1 MAMEDWPVH
10 RPDIAGA
17 NRKPGRITNSTQG
30 VKRFIEIAS
39 LENIAR
45 RIGALLLIVML
56 GSLFLGLARA
66 SRRPR
71 GRVSGAATA
80 LLRPRI
86 YILILVPYTGVCIL
100 LWRPFVQ
107 TLSTSARF
115 VALFVGSFCYG
126 VGIALVLWGR
136 TTLGDMYNASSTL
149 GAQLFEK
156 HRLITRGPYQ
166 YVRHPMYLGLVL
178 AAFGGAWLYRTWTL
192 LFLLG
197 NAVTMLILRGRREE
211 QILAS
216 EFGDEWNAY
225 KRRVPFLFPMLCP
238 RPVG

>member
-1 MAMEDWPVH
+1 MQG
-10 RPDIAGA
+10 IAGA
-17 NRKPGRITNSTQG
+17 NRKPNRITSSIPG
-30 VKRFIEIAS
+30 RKRSIEIAP
-39 LENIAR
+39 LENAAR

-80 LLRPRI
+80 VLRPRI

-166 YVRHPMYLGLVL
+166 YVRHPIYLGMVL
-178 AAFGGAWLYRTWTL
+178 AATRHLENAIPENRRCSRLENHRRRRRPGRDSFRGGERCKLPTAFSARN
-192 LFLLG
+192 F
-197 NAVTMLILRGRREE
+197 
-211 QILAS
+211 
-216 EFGDEWNAY
+216 
-225 KRRVPFLFPMLCP
+225 RVRM
-238 RPVG
+238 